1 MKKKKALYTTFIALI
16 LLGGTQTVNGQFL
29 KKLKKK
35 VEQKLEQKADEEAD
49 KLLNGQD
56 NTATYD
62 NGKPQN
68 TANKK
73 NPEKTPKNQRNT
85 PTTGS
90 SSHFQKTYLT
100 FKSPSENFSDVVI
113 PSHNNLPRFG
123 ALNPYSELT
132 PVSNHKGY
140 KALVELKYLSE
151 VYKNMNRTN
160 LTQNNRNTSQQVN
173 LKAKHSTFAQ
183 RHLLNTIGQVG
194 TEELLLEYTCN
205 PKLKENCKAIG
216 IKGER
221 LQPAVWGGDTQN
233 KFQQKRQYT
242 SFIQLHFETLQNWAD
257 TFFKDGYEI
266 AYYVDRGSIRRTYD
280 FKNKGYWL
288 YSLMNSTISD
298 FMLHRSNFLAYT
310 EGEQQV
316 KFASKLIFLPL
327 APEKA
332 KELKLEERLIQNTI
346 PIHTVFKVRVSPK
359 TLNSDKTNI
368 QFEFQLESQTVELYK
383 DRALTKKIGE
393 LDLTNLTTKNEE

>member
-205 PKLKENCKAIG
+205 P
-216 IKGER
+216 
-221 LQPAVWGGDTQN
+221 
-233 KFQQKRQYT
+233 
-242 SFIQLHFETLQNWAD
+242 TLQNWAD

-359 TLNSDKTNI
+359 KRKNCTN
-368 QFEFQLESQTVELYK
+368 K
-383 DRALTKKIGE
+383 
-393 LDLTNLTTKNEE
+393 